1 MTVHIDARG
10 MRCPW
15 PSIRLAR
22 ALRDGILPIEIIA
35 DDPAAARELTAV
47 AQAAGVVIDPAPNGS
62 ATVYVVSAPDG
73 VNVSFTRAL

>member
-15 PSIRLAR
+15 PAIRLAR
-22 ALRDGILPIEIIA
+22 ALRAGVLPIEIIV
-35 DDPAAARELTAV
+35 DDPAATRELTAV
-47 AQAAGVVIDPAPNGS
+47 AKAAGLTIQPISNGLD
-62 ATVYVVSAPDG
+62 TVFRIAASDG